1 MSKPR
6 FFTDED
12 IYGAAAIALR
22 RAGFDAVSTPETGRM
37 RTSDESQLVWA
48 VGEGRTLV
56 TFNVAHFASL
66 HSVWLGTGKSHA
78 GIVVSSQRPI
88 GDLMR
93 RLVRLAN
100 ALDADSMCDRIEYLS
115 DW

>member
-22 RAGFDAVSTPETGRM
+22 RVGFDAVSTPETGRI

-56 TFNVAHFASL
+56 TFNVAHFAAFIL
-66 HSVWLGTGKSHA
+66 FGLERANHTREL
-78 GIVVSSQRPI
+78 SSP
-88 GDLMR
+88 
-93 RLVRLAN
+93 A
-100 ALDADSMCDRIEYLS
+100 S
-115 DW
+115 DPSAT